1 MTALEPL
8 ATTADL
14 TARNISVPSG
24 MDANTILAAA
34 SDAVRDAA
42 GCPISQTT
50 STVDLVLMDDW
61 TWLDLPGGPVTS
73 VASLS
78 IDGTDIARSTLTS
91 GVWSTGWRK
100 VGDSLLLDVCDLTL
114 PATATVTYTHGYAA
128 IPGDIVDLVCGLAA
142 MAFRQDGDYG
152 AAGREQSVR
161 LGDYAESE
169 RVPSGSD
176 SPSPLAIPDGVRNRL
191 RTRFGTAVVVVGVR
205 H

>member
-1 MTALEPL
+1 MTALDPL

-24 MDANTILAAA
+24 MDAAAILASAT
-34 SDAVRDAA
+34 DAVRDAA

-50 STVDLVLMDDW
+50 STVDLVITDDW
-61 TWLDLPGGPVTS
+61 TWIDLPGGPVSS

-78 IDGTDIARSTLTS
+78 IDGTAIAQSTLTS
-91 GVWSTGWRK
+91 GVWSSGWRK
-100 VGDSLLLDVCDLTL
+100 VGDSLYLDVCDVTL
-114 PATATVTYTHGYAA
+114 PATATVTYTHGYATV
-128 IPGDIVDLVCGLAA
+128 PKDVVDLVCSVAA
-142 MAFRQDGDYG
+142 MAFRQDGDYAG
-152 AAGREQSVR
+152 AGREQSLR

-169 RVPSGSD
+169 RIPGGTD
-176 SPSPLAIPDGVRNRL
+176 SPSPITIPDSVRNRL